1 VEEILEMN
9 FVEACNKHFGCN
21 EDGSLFRLAEPG
33 KRVGYVNDKGYVKV
47 GLRKCEI
54 ADFGLANL
62 RVHRIVYAL
71 VKGVEPDSINH
82 LDVNPQDNRIEN
94 LEDGD
99 HRNNDQQKRVH
110 VNGSKLPGCVW
121 HNRDKRWQAQLW
133 YNDYLLYIGYYDS
146 EEEAHKAYK
155 DLCST
160 LQKTE
165 ESLDFSIE
173 VERIID
179 SRKGARQSY
188 EKKLRALLAR
198 REARRIIQES
208 IKARDAEIA
217 LAYELGGFTQQ
228 ELAKQFGVAKKTI
241 QTAIHK
247 SL

>member
-1 VEEILEMN
+1 MN
-9 FVEACNKHFGCN
+9 FVEACVKHFSCDA
-21 EDGSLFRLAEPG
+21 DGNVYRLSEPG
-33 KRVGYVNDKGYVKV
+33 KRVGHVDNGYVAV
-47 GLRKCEI
+47 SLRKQEI
-54 ADFGLANL
+54 TDFGLANL

-82 LDVNPQDNRIEN
+82 LDVNPQDNRIKN

-99 HRNNDQQKRVH
+99 HRNNNQKQKVH
-110 VNGSKLPGCVW
+110 QNGKLPGCRW
-121 HNRDKRWQAQLW
+121 DKRAKRWMAQLG
-133 YNDYLLYIGYYDS
+133 YNDYFLHIGNYDS
-146 EEEAHKAYK
+146 EEDAHIAYK

-165 ESLDFSIE
+165 ESLDLSIE

-217 LAYELGGFTQQ
+217 LAYETGGFSQR
-228 ELAKQFGVAKKTI
+228 ELAKLFGVT
-241 QTAIHK
+241 QTTVKIAIHK